1 MAQKLIQTQEQKL
14 AQIQRLS
21 QQQMLQVKLLEMPLT
36 ELEESIQIELDDNP
50 ALETTN
56 EDDYGVSDN
65 NERED
70 DNALTDEEKTE
81 REEREEAL
89 DHALE
94 NMGFDDEMPNYA
106 NKSDSNNADYEEMIY
121 GDTVSF
127 YDKLKEQM
135 GEIEL
140 SEEQQAVMEYLIGSL
155 DDDGL
160 LRKSLDTIADE
171 LAIYNGID
179 VSEKELERVLL
190 MLQHFDPAGIGAR
203 SLQEC
208 LLLQVERRS
217 DSLLK
222 KLMEQVLTDY
232 YNEFIKK
239 HWDKIKAQLSLN
251 EAQTEALRNELHK
264 LNPKPGASL
273 GETQGR
279 SVQQITP
286 DFIVETNDDNTVS
299 FSLNR
304 GNLPELSV
312 STSFS
317 DMVQEYKI
325 NKQNMSKQTKEA
337 LLYAKEKVE
346 RAQGFIEAVKQRRNT
361 LQQTMKAIINWQLKF
376 FQEGDEA
383 DLKPMILKDIAD
395 KTGLDISTISRV
407 SNMKYAQ
414 TKWGTFPLRFFF
426 SDGYTNDEG
435 TEMSTRKIKI
445 SLKEIIEAENKTK
458 PMSDDALTKLM
469 AKRGFPIARRTVAKY
484 REQLGIPVARLRK
497 Q

>member
-1 MAQKLIQTQEQKL
+1 M
-14 AQIQRLS
+14 
-21 QQQMLQVKLLEMPLT
+21 
-36 ELEESIQIELDDNP
+36 
-50 ALETTN
+50 
-56 EDDYGVSDN
+56 
-65 NERED
+65 
-70 DNALTDEEKTE
+70 
-81 REEREEAL
+81 
-89 DHALE
+89 
-94 NMGFDDEMPNYA
+94 
-106 NKSDSNNADYEEMIY
+106 
-121 GDTVSF
+121 
-127 YDKLKEQM
+127 
-135 GEIEL
+135 
-140 SEEQQAVMEYLIGSL
+140 
-155 DDDGL
+155 
-160 LRKSLDTIADE
+160 
-171 LAIYNGID
+171 
-179 VSEKELERVLL
+179 ERVLL

-317 DMVQEYKI
+317 DMVQEYKT

-346 RAQGFIEAVKQRRNT
+346 RAQGFIEAVKQRRNM

-445 SLKEIIEAENKTK
+445 SLKEIIEAEDKTK